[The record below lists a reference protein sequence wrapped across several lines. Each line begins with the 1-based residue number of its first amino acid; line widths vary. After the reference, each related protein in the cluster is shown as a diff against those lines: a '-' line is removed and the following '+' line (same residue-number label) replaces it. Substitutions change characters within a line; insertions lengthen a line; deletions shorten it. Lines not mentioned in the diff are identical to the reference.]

1 VVGVCEVGGLV
12 VQWWCQVGELI
23 RGKPKDTD
31 AKKTILKKYIVLI
44 FTKQWLYLNVPNH
57 DRVML
62 SLPLWV
68 HGRPTSVAMWNEH

>member
-1 VVGVCEVGGLV
+1 M
-12 VQWWCQVGELI
+12 I